1 MSQADIKTT
10 YMGLTLN
17 SPVVAAASDY
27 TFDIENILRLEQA
40 GIGAVVLKSL
50 FEEQIAMDV
59 DAQRANNM
67 FETYSYNEDY
77 IAFYA
82 RKHAVDSYLNLI
94 RQAKQRT
101 AIPVI
106 ASIHCSSVGKWAE
119 FARLIEQ
126 AGADALELNIFIL
139 PSDPL
144 QNEDQIQ
151 QKYFGIIEEVRKHT
165 TLPVA
170 VKMHYYFTGLA
181 NFMVEM
187 GKKANAL
194 VLFNRFFNTD
204 IDIDALRIGSAGTLS
219 SESDNFVVQRWLGI
233 LSPVVSAQLAA
244 SGGVHHWQTVAKDI
258 LAGASIVQI
267 ATALY
272 KNGPAIV
279 ETFNRELQKWMQ
291 QKQFDTIASFRG
303 KLNYTSIQNPGLYER
318 AQFMRYFADGGK

>member
-1 MSQADIKTT
+1 
-10 YMGLTLN
+10 MGLNLS
-17 SPVVAAASDY
+17 SPVLAAASDY

-82 RKHAVDSYLNLI
+82 RKHAVDSYLDLI

-101 AIPVI
+101 GIPII
-106 ASIHCSSVGKWAE
+106 ASIHCSSAGKWAE

-144 QNEDQIQ
+144 QSDDQIK
-151 QKYFGIIEEVRKHT
+151 QKYFQIVDEVKKHT
-165 TLPVA
+165 RLPIA

-204 IDIDALRIGSAGTLS
+204 IDIDKLRVGSAGTLS
-219 SESDNFVVQRWLGI
+219 SETDNYMVQRWLGI
-233 LSPVVSAQLAA
+233 LSPIVSAQLTA
-244 SGGVHHWQTVAKDI
+244 SGGVHQWQTVVKDL
-258 LAGASIVQI
+258 LAGATVVQI

-272 KNGPAIV
+272 KNGPVIV
-279 ETFNRELQKWMQ
+279 ETLNHQLQNWMQ
-291 QKQFDTIASFRG
+291 QKQYRDIESFRG
-303 KLNYTSIQNPGLYER
+303 KLNHKSVQNPGLYER